1 MECKSRLVDASRSMD
16 GAFRLTF
23 ETRDDVRQFV
33 DLSRNDDIRL
43 KAVKWREKRS
53 LNANAYFHVLV
64 GKIAQKL
71 SSSLTEVHNQLI
83 AGYGQPDPELGH
95 VILRADIDW
104 RRLDTIHLRPTAS
117 TRILDNGETYRVY
130 YVMRGS
136 HTYDT
141 AEMAA
146 LIDGTVYE
154 AKELGI
160 ETMTPAEL
168 EEIKRLWQGVSCK
181 TTTGNAS
188 SAEVPEKSCTT
199 ASTDRT
205 DPKPTRTA

>member
-1 MECKSRLVDASRSMD
+1 MEVRAQLVDASRSLD

-33 DLSRNDDIRL
+33 DMSRNDDIRL
-43 KAVKWREKRS
+43 KAVRWRERRS

-104 RRLDTIHLRPTAS
+104 SRLDTIHLRPTAS

-146 LIDGTVYE
+146 LIDGAVYE

-168 EEIKRLWQGVSCK
+168 EEIKRLWGSCK
-181 TTTGNAS
+181 TAGSAS
-188 SAEVPEKSCTT
+188 SAEDLEKSCTT

-205 DPKPTRTA
+205 DPKPTKTA